1 MQTVRIA
8 FADFWKDFDIYNN
21 PFTEILKKHYDVVI
35 DEKNPEFV
43 FCSHFGTDYLRYNCT
58 RILYLGEAKA
68 PDFNIYDY
76 AIAFDDIKFGD
87 RYLQYPYLFFRD
99 SFKEALT
106 KHQMSDEY
114 YLSKKKFCNVV
125 VSNNLCDKK
134 RDEYFKALCDYK
146 MVDSGGRHL
155 NNLPDGKPVA
165 DKKVFQEEYK
175 FSFAFEN
182 SAFPDYV
189 TEKIFDAYAAHTI
202 PLYWGAPNIEKYVN
216 PASFINCNNMTIDE
230 LIEVISDIDND
241 DDKYL
246 AMMKAPVL
254 LEDSVIHKM
263 MEPSYLEDFLV
274 NIFRQGPTES
284 KRRNSAFTMWG
295 RNYEHHF
302 SRWADMEKKWWF
314 IKLRNLARK
323 MKKR

>member
-8 FADFWKDFDIYNN
+8 FADFWRDFDINSN
-21 PFTEILKKHYDVVI
+21 PFVDILKKHYDVVI
-35 DEKNPEFV
+35 DKEKPDFV
-43 FCSHFGTDYLRYNCT
+43 FCSHFGTDYLKYRCT

-76 AIAFDDIKFGD
+76 AIAFDNITFGD

-99 SFKEALT
+99 SFRESLD
-106 KHQMSDEY
+106 KHLKDDDY
-114 YLSKKKFCNVV
+114 YLAKKKFCNVV

-134 RDEYFKALCDYK
+134 RDEYFKALCEYK

-155 NNLPDGKPVA
+155 NNLPDGQPVA
-165 DKKVFQEEYK
+165 DKKAFQEEYK

-189 TEKIFDAYAAHTI
+189 TEKIFDAFAAHTI
-202 PLYWGAPNIEKYVN
+202 PLYWGAPNINQYIN
-216 PASFINCNNMTIDE
+216 PDSFINCNDMSIEE
-230 LIEVISDIDND
+230 LIDTIREIEND
-241 DDKYL
+241 DEKYL
-246 AMMKAPVL
+246 KMMKAPVL
-254 LEDSVIHKM
+254 SDGSVLHKM
-263 MEPSYLEDFLV
+263 MEESYLEDFLV
-274 NIFRQGPTES
+274 HIIEQGPEAS
-284 KRRNSAFTMWG
+284 KRRNSAYTMWG

-302 SRWADMEKKWWF
+302 SRWAEMEKKWWF

-323 MKKR
+323 LRK